1 MTSGFLRSLLLVV
14 GLLATP
20 AMAQDWPTG
29 TIRVI
34 VPFTAGGPVDFPA
47 RLLIDR
53 LAAQT
58 KGVFIIENRAGAGGS
73 VGLQSVVQSEPD
85 GRALLLTTSSIAMV
99 PSIYPKLNF
108 EPVRDLTLLSL
119 VTEVP
124 ISIAVRNDSAIKDIQ
139 DLIERAKASPGQ
151 ITFGSGGVG
160 TGNHLAGE
168 LFKKMAGVSLQH
180 IPYRGTAQSLTGLY
194 AKDIDMV
201 FVSAVEI
208 MPHVRDG
215 NVRVLGVGT
224 PNRIPELPD
233 VPAVAEV
240 LPGYV
245 MTNWYGLF
253 GPKNIPPAI
262 TERIQ
267 AEVKTAKE
275 DAVLKEKAAGAGMT
289 MQLTEPDKLRARL
302 DTEVPRWKQLIP
314 EIGLKVE

>member
-1 MTSGFLRSLLLVV
+1 MASGLLRSLLLVV

-29 TIRVI
+29 TIRLI

-53 LAAQT
+53 LATQT

-73 VGLQSVVQSEPD
+73 VGLQSVVQSDPD
-85 GRALLLTTSSIAMV
+85 GRTLLLTTSSIAMV

-108 EPVRDLTLLSL
+108 DPVRDLTLLSL

-124 ISIAVRNDSAIKDIQ
+124 ISIAVRSDSPIKDIN
-139 DLIERAKASPGQ
+139 DLIAKAKAAPGK

-168 LFKKMAGVSLQH
+168 LFKKMASVSLQH
-180 IPYRGTAQSLTGLY
+180 IPYRGTSQSLTGLY

-233 VPAVAEV
+233 VPAVSEV
-240 LPGYV
+240 LPGYA

-253 GPKNIPPAI
+253 GPKNIAPAI
-262 TERIQ
+262 VERIRT
-267 AEVKTAKE
+267 EIRTAKD

-289 MQLTEPDKLRARL
+289 LQLTEPDKLRERL
-302 DTEVPRWKQLIP
+302 DVEVPRWKQLIP

>member
-1 MTSGFLRSLLLVV
+1 MTSGFLRPLLLVV

-20 AMAQDWPTG
+20 AMAQEWPTG

-53 LAAQT
+53 LATQT

-85 GRALLLTTSSIAMV
+85 GRTLLLTTSSIAMV

-108 EPVRDLTLLSL
+108 DPVRDLTLLSL

-124 ISIAVRNDSAIKDIQ
+124 ISIAVRNDSPIKDLK
-139 DLIERAKASPGQ
+139 DLIEKAKASPGK

-168 LFKKMAGVSLQH
+168 LFKKMAGVGLQH
-180 IPYRGTAQSLTGLY
+180 IPYRGTSQSLTGLY

-224 PNRIPELPD
+224 PNRISELPD
-233 VPAVAEV
+233 VPAVAEF

-262 TERIQ
+262 TERIL
-267 AEVKTAKE
+267 AEVKTARD

>member
-1 MTSGFLRSLLLVV
+1 MTSGLLRSLLLLA

-20 AMAQDWPTG
+20 AMAQEWPTG

-53 LAAQT
+53 LATQT

-85 GRALLLTTSSIAMV
+85 GRTLLLTTSSIAMV

-124 ISIAVRNDSAIKDIQ
+124 ISIAVRNDSPIKDLK
-139 DLIERAKASPGQ
+139 DLIEKAKASPGK

-168 LFKKMAGVSLQH
+168 LFKKMASVSLQH
-180 IPYRGTAQSLTGLY
+180 IPYRGTSQSLTGLY
-194 AKDIDMV
+194 AKDIDIV

-233 VPAVAEV
+233 VPAVAEA

-253 GPKNIPPAI
+253 GPKNIPPAF
-262 TERIQ
+262 RRKSRRPR
-267 AEVKTAKE
+267 KT
-275 DAVLKEKAAGAGMT
+275 LC
-289 MQLTEPDKLRARL
+289 
-302 DTEVPRWKQLIP
+302 
-314 EIGLKVE
+314 

>member
-20 AMAQDWPTG
+20 AMAQEWPTG

-53 LAAQT
+53 LATQT

-85 GRALLLTTSSIAMV
+85 GRTLLLTTSSIAMV

-108 EPVRDLTLLSL
+108 DPVRDLTLLSL

-124 ISIAVRNDSAIKDIQ
+124 ISIAVRNDSPIKDLK
-139 DLIERAKASPGQ
+139 DLIEKAKASPGK

-168 LFKKMAGVSLQH
+168 LFKKMAGVGLQH
-180 IPYRGTAQSLTGLY
+180 IPYRGTSQSLTGLY

-224 PNRIPELPD
+224 PNRISELPD
-233 VPAVAEV
+233 VPAVAEF

-262 TERIQ
+262 TERIL
-267 AEVKTAKE
+267 AEVKTARD

>member
-53 LAAQT
+53 LATQT

-73 VGLQSVVQSEPD
+73 VGLQSVVQSDPD
-85 GRALLLTTSSIAMV
+85 GRTLLLTTSSIAMV

-108 EPVRDLTLLSL
+108 DPVRDLTLLSL

-124 ISIAVRNDSAIKDIQ
+124 ISIAVRNDSPIKDLK
-139 DLIERAKASPGQ
+139 DLIEKAKASPGK

-168 LFKKMAGVSLQH
+168 LFKKMAGVGMQH
-180 IPYRGTAQSLTGLY
+180 IPYRGTSQSLTGLY

-224 PNRIPELPD
+224 PNRISELPD
-233 VPAVAEV
+233 VPAVAEF

-262 TERIQ
+262 VERIL
-267 AEVKTAKE
+267 AEVKTAKD